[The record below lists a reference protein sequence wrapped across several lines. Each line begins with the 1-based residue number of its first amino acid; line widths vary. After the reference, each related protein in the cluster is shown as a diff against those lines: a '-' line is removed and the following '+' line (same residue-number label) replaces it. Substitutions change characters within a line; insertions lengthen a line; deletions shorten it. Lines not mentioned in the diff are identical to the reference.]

1 VNHRTQAGGGAGA
14 ENDAGETG
22 NMSRLAARYVNASEP
37 MLMRRASHGDNTA
50 FGELVRRHMRQAYRA
65 ALGLVGSP
73 DDAMDLSQ
81 DAFARALK
89 YAARMDPERPF
100 YPWYYQ
106 ILRRLCFNFL
116 RDRKNRQR
124 LLNET
129 GAWLAEDLTGGGP
142 GENPEARLQ
151 REDARRAVANAL
163 ARLPEAQR
171 EVLVLREFEGLKYKE
186 IADLLS
192 IPTGT
197 VMSRL
202 YTARRALADALEEQ

>member
-1 VNHRTQAGGGAGA
+1 
-14 ENDAGETG
+14 
-22 NMSRLAARYVNASEP
+22 MSRLAARYADASEAL
-37 MLMRRASHGDNTA
+37 LMRRASHGDNTA

-89 YAARMDPERPF
+89 HAARMDPERPF

-124 LLNET
+124 LLDET
-129 GAWLAEDLTGGGP
+129 GAWLAEDLTGSGP
-142 GENPEARLQ
+142 GENPEARLR
-151 REDARRAVANAL
+151 REEARRTVAEAL
-163 ARLPEAQR
+163 AELPEAQR

-186 IADLLS
+186 IAELLE
-192 IPTGT
+192 IPAGT

-202 YTARRALADALEEQ
+202 YTARRALADALEEK

>member
-1 VNHRTQAGGGAGA
+1 
-14 ENDAGETG
+14 
-22 NMSRLAARYVNASEP
+22 MSRLAARYVDASEAF
-37 MLMRRASHGDNTA
+37 LMERASGGDGTA
-50 FGELVRRHMRQAYRA
+50 FGELVRRNMRKAYRA

-89 YAARMDPERPF
+89 HAGKMDPERPF
-100 YPWYYQ
+100 YPWYYA

-124 LLNET
+124 LLDET

-142 GENPEARLQ
+142 GEHPEERLRREEAR
-151 REDARRAVANAL
+151 RTVARAI

-171 EVLVLREFEGLKYKE
+171 EVLVLREFEGLKYRE
-186 IADLLS
+186 IADLLE
-192 IPTGT
+192 IPAGT

-202 YTARRALADALEEQ
+202 YTARRSLADALEAT

>member
-1 VNHRTQAGGGAGA
+1 
-14 ENDAGETG
+14 
-22 NMSRLAARYVNASEP
+22 MSRLAARYVNASEAV
-37 MLMRRASHGDNTA
+37 LMRRASHGDNTA

-89 YAARMDPERPF
+89 HATRMDPTRPF

-124 LLNET
+124 LLDET

-142 GENPEARLQ
+142 GEDPEARLQ
-151 REDARRAVANAL
+151 REDARRIVGEAL

-171 EVLVLREFEGLKYKE
+171 EVLVLREFEGLKYQE
-186 IADLLS
+186 IADLLE
-192 IPTGT
+192 IPAGT

-202 YTARRALADALEEQ
+202 YTARRALADALEER

>member
-1 VNHRTQAGGGAGA
+1 
-14 ENDAGETG
+14 
-22 NMSRLAARYVNASEP
+22 MSRLAARYMDASEA
-37 MLMRRASHGDNTA
+37 MLMRRASRGDHTA

-81 DAFARALK
+81 DAFARALRH
-89 YAARMDPERPF
+89 AARMDPKRPF

-124 LLNET
+124 LLDET

-142 GENPEARLQ
+142 GENPEVRLQ
-151 REDARRAVANAL
+151 REDARRTVAEAL

-171 EVLVLREFEGLKYKE
+171 EVLVLREFEGLRYRE
-186 IADLLS
+186 IAELLG
-192 IPTGT
+192 IPAGT

-202 YTARRALADALEEQ
+202 YTARRALADALEDQ

>member
-1 VNHRTQAGGGAGA
+1 
-14 ENDAGETG
+14 
-22 NMSRLAARYVNASEP
+22 MSRLAARYVNASEA

-89 YAARMDPERPF
+89 HAARMDPKRPF

-124 LLNET
+124 LLDET

-142 GENPEARLQ
+142 GENPEVRLE
-151 REDARRAVANAL
+151 REDARRTVSEAL

-171 EVLVLREFEGLKYKE
+171 EVLVLREFEGLKYQE
-186 IADLLS
+186 IADLLE
-192 IPTGT
+192 IPAGT

-202 YTARRALADALEEQ
+202 YTARRALADALEER